1 MEKGRSIF
9 GKIVDKTVTFVVV
22 YAATTLSGLT
32 CRAVD
37 KCYDD
42 YVARKR
48 AARLKKN
55 REERKRKGLKK

>member
-1 MEKGRSIF
+1 MEKEKIF

-22 YAATTLSGLT
+22 AAASALGGLI
-32 CRAVD
+32 CRAAD
-37 KCYDD
+37 KCHDD

-55 REERKRKGLKK
+55 REARRKGQKK

>member
-1 MEKGRSIF
+1 MEKNEGMLE
-9 GKIVDKTVTFVVV
+9 KIVDKTITFVVV
-22 YAATTLSGLT
+22 ASATALGGLI
-32 CRAVD
+32 CRAAD

-55 REERKRKGLKK
+55 REARKGGKK

>member
-1 MEKGRSIF
+1 MEKEKIF

-22 YAATTLSGLT
+22 AAASALGGLI
-32 CRAVD
+32 CRAAD
-37 KCYDD
+37 KCHDD

-55 REERKRKGLKK
+55 REERKRKGQKK

>member
-1 MEKGRSIF
+1 MEKEKIF
-9 GKIVDKTVTFVVV
+9 EKIVDKTVTFVVV
-22 YAATTLSGLT
+22 ASATALGGLV

-37 KCYDD
+37 KCCDG

-55 REERKRKGLKK
+55 REERKRKGQKK